1 MKFFL
6 QNAYGDSD
14 CFYGSST
21 SELPF
26 QGVCQGNDTG
36 PALWLAVSITL
47 VNMLCTH
54 GYQATFT
61 TPMSG

>member
-1 MKFFL
+1 MKFFI

-26 QGVCQGNDTG
+26 QGVCQGNGTG

-54 GYQATFT
+54 G
-61 TPMSG
+61 